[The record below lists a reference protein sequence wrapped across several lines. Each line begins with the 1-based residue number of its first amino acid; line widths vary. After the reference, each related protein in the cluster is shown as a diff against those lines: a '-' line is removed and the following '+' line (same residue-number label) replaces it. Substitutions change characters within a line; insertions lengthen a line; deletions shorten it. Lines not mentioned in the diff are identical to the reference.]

1 MKARINYKSK
11 KTIIII
17 SVALVLLIVAITGT
31 VAFVKGNRN
40 ASAAVNVDSS
50 SSSQNGENNN
60 GTNAGLQNNG
70 DQNNGET
77 VNDKEN
83 LPNAGNNANP
93 EETENNLNSANTGN
107 NGDNSSNTNGGTTGA
122 TTGNGSTNGTSNRNN
137 GSSTTTTTGGAN
149 VPNQD
154 YTQTTVIPGRE
165 NVLVEQNTEIGWSPI
180 SVAAYTAASRLKV
193 HKPDL
198 ELQKYAYLDGD
209 SLEELPVNTA
219 VQKGETITY
228 VIKITNKGNED
239 AKNIRTIDEIPEG
252 TELVSISEGGALNNE
267 GKIAWKNDIKAGE
280 TVTVSFK
287 AKVTADSVNLIKNTA
302 KVNGEETPETK
313 TPIITAVKTANVVTT
328 IDKEEV
334 LEDRYA
340 KVGETIRYTITV
352 KNTSEVDGTTVI
364 TDIIPDGT
372 TLVDGTITENG
383 KFDKENKTITWNNVV
398 VPANSEVSVNFDVV
412 VNAKTIAGEDVK
424 SVKNTAT
431 IGNTPTEEVETKV
444 ANITTVK
451 TSEGIHADGTPVT
464 EENPLHE
471 LDRITYTLTATNNGN
486 GKGTV
491 KISDTVPEGTTLVA
505 DSIKIGNDTY
515 TEKELN
521 EGIDVTLEAGEKKSI
536 TFIVTINPFKDEKI
550 VVRNADAKQ
559 DEKEV
564 PPTDDEVIKEYVSI
578 DVNKEFVDKENVD
591 ELRPTEIVVAL
602 YKNAGDATHI
612 DTRTLNEQNNWKASF
627 TNLDKYDFETQELIK
642 YDAKELNVDKN
653 YTASYEK
660 NKEKNNIT
668 LKITNTL
675 KYESVLTNIT
685 ANKVWN
691 DNENKVGARKS
702 VTFELYADGVATG
715 KTQTATADD
724 WTVEFKN
731 VQKYNKDGS
740 EIKYTVIETTQV
752 EHYNK
757 PAYSDNGLTVTNTID
772 YTTFKTR
779 VVATKKWIDPE
790 NAKRPEVTI
799 NLYQNGSEDVYA
811 TYTLKNGETL
821 HEFTNLQKYDENGN
835 EYLYTVEEA
844 EVEGYTPEYSN
855 DTLTIT
861 NVINQE
867 NTVTISGKKTW
878 IAPAGTTYPT
888 ITIKLYKN
896 GIFENKVE
904 LTNGTTN
911 YEFNNLPKYKVDE
924 NGQYELDENGNVQLN
939 KYTVEEDAVDGYTS
953 VKAQNGFDFINTIN
967 QEKITINGTKTWI
980 DPQGTTHDPITINLL
995 RDGKKINSTTLA
1007 NGTTS
1012 YEFKDLDRYDLSDGH
1027 EYVYKVEEINVKG
1040 YQTSY
1045 AGEYNEQITNTINQE
1060 KLSINGTKTWIDP
1073 QGTTHNPITINL
1085 LRDGKNVDHV
1095 TLANGTTTYKFE
1107 NLDKFA
1113 QDGHIY
1119 KYTIVEEAVEGY
1131 TPTYSGEYN
1140 ENITNTINQD
1150 NTVSVTGVKI
1160 WVDPQGTTHNPITIN
1175 LLRDG
1180 KNVDHVTLANGT
1192 TNYKFENLDKYAP
1205 DGHIYKYTVSEDA
1218 VDGYQTTYGENTIT
1232 NTINQEKLSIN
1243 GTKTWIDPQG
1253 TEHKEITVNLLRDN
1267 EKVNFVTLANGITN
1281 YEFKD
1286 LEKYAPDGHIYKYK
1300 VEEENVSGYTTSYTG
1315 EYNENIT
1322 NTINQEKVS
1331 INGEKKWVAPTG
1343 TKFPTI
1349 TINLLRDGEK
1359 IDSKELVNGT
1369 TSYSFENLDRYD
1381 LINGHEYEYTVS
1393 EEKVE
1398 GYTTSYSDDKKSTI
1412 TNTIEQKYKTISGT
1426 KTWIAPAGTIY
1437 PNIEI
1442 TLYRNG
1448 EEYKTIT
1455 LESGKTSYEFK
1466 DLETYAP
1473 DGSIYNYS
1481 VEETKLSNYTSEK
1494 AENGV
1499 DFINTIK
1506 QEQVSV
1512 RGSKTWVIPAGKIV
1526 PTITINLLRDGE
1538 KVNSVELTNG
1548 TTSYSFENL
1557 DRYDLTDGHEYKYT
1571 VSEGTVEGYKSEQ
1584 NENNFTNTIEQDNT
1598 VIVSGN
1604 KTWVTPAG
1612 TTHPTVTINLLKNGE
1627 QYKTTTIANGNTTYE
1642 FTGLPKYKTDAN
1654 GNFVLDVNGN
1664 IELNEYTVEEA
1675 ELNGYTSEKA
1685 ANGVDFVNTI
1695 DQELISISGE
1705 KTWVDPEGT
1714 TLVHPEITINLI
1726 KNGTK
1731 ASAIKL
1737 ANGNTKYEFT
1747 ELPKYKTDENGKYVL
1762 DSNGNV
1768 QLNRYTIEEENVRNY
1783 TTSYNGYNIT
1793 NTFNQDIQGTVEIT
1807 TTTTSQTSVKTPLD
1821 VVFVLDISGSMND
1834 NDKDKTMVDSVNTAI
1849 STIMNENPES
1859 RIGVVA
1865 YSSTYNSSLANANN
1879 ATTLLP
1885 LGKYTPKTT
1894 GKYLTLQE
1902 GVLRGNNEKYDTIT
1916 TNVNEKKNQTLNV
1929 YGGTYTQAGIKEGA
1943 GILTSANTK
1952 FTTTVNGKQKEITRT
1967 PVMILLSDGDP
1978 TYYNE
1983 NYTTL
1988 SGKKYGNGSDTTENE
2003 AYYTIKTANY
2013 YKQQITSHYYG
2024 TTGTKSKFYTI
2035 GLNLSGTLSETILNP
2050 TSENVNK
2057 CNDEGTEGGYFTW
2070 RNVKGKLYDKII
2082 ADGSAGKYSYADQS
2096 YVGSMTTSDLQS
2108 IFNTIIND
2116 NSTSTE
2122 TRDITVEESDARRV
2136 NLEGIDTSKEFTLT
2150 IGSHSYNFAQA
2161 QTAGYVKGN
2170 NTDGYYVDI
2179 SNVAKGTTISISY
2192 NK

>member
-17 SVALVLLIVAITGT
+17 SVALVLLIAAITGT

-60 GTNAGLQNNG
+60 VTNAGLPNNG

-83 LPNAGNNANP
+83 LPDA
-93 EETENNLNSANTGN
+93 GN
-107 NGDNSSNTNGGTTGA
+107 NGDDSSNTNGGTTGA

-209 SLEELPVNTA
+209 ALEELPVNTA

-364 TDIIPDGT
+364 TDSIPDGT

-383 KFDKENKTITWNNVV
+383 KFDKENKTIKWNNVV

-431 IGNTPTEEVETKV
+431 VGNTPTEEVETKV

-471 LDRITYTLTATNNGN
+471 LDKITYTLIATNIGN

-602 YKNAGDATHI
+602 YKNVGDATHI

-653 YTASYEK
+653 YTVSY
-660 NKEKNNIT
+660 EKNNIT

-715 KTQTATADD
+715 KTQTATADN

-772 YTTFKTR
+772 YTTFKTS
-779 VVATKKWIDPE
+779 VLATKKWIDPE

-811 TYTLKNGETL
+811 TYTLKNGETS
-821 HEFTNLQKYDENGN
+821 HEFTNLPKYDENGN

-867 NTVTISGKKTW
+867 NTVKISGTKTW
-878 IAPAGTTYPT
+878 IAPEGKAFPT

-939 KYTVEEDAVDGYTS
+939 VYTVEEADVKGYTS
-953 VKAQNGFDFINTIN
+953 KKAENGFDFTNTIN

-995 RDGKKINSTTLA
+995 RDGKKMNSTTLA

-1232 NTINQEKLSIN
+1232 NTI
-1243 GTKTWIDPQG
+1243 
-1253 TEHKEITVNLLRDN
+1253 TV
-1267 EKVNFVTLANGITN
+1267 A
-1281 YEFKD
+1281 
-1286 LEKYAPDGHIYKYK
+1286 LE
-1300 VEEENVSGYTTSYTG
+1300 
-1315 EYNENIT
+1315 
-1322 NTINQEKVS
+1322 
-1331 INGEKKWVAPTG
+1331 
-1343 TKFPTI
+1343 
-1349 TINLLRDGEK
+1349 
-1359 IDSKELVNGT
+1359 
-1369 TSYSFENLDRYD
+1369 
-1381 LINGHEYEYTVS
+1381 
-1393 EEKVE
+1393 
-1398 GYTTSYSDDKKSTI
+1398 
-1412 TNTIEQKYKTISGT
+1412 
-1426 KTWIAPAGTIY
+1426 
-1437 PNIEI
+1437 
-1442 TLYRNG
+1442 
-1448 EEYKTIT
+1448 
-1455 LESGKTSYEFK
+1455 
-1466 DLETYAP
+1466 
-1473 DGSIYNYS
+1473 
-1481 VEETKLSNYTSEK
+1481 
-1494 AENGV
+1494 
-1499 DFINTIK
+1499 
-1506 QEQVSV
+1506 
-1512 RGSKTWVIPAGKIV
+1512 
-1526 PTITINLLRDGE
+1526 
-1538 KVNSVELTNG
+1538 
-1548 TTSYSFENL
+1548 
-1557 DRYDLTDGHEYKYT
+1557 
-1571 VSEGTVEGYKSEQ
+1571 
-1584 NENNFTNTIEQDNT
+1584 
-1598 VIVSGN
+1598 
-1604 KTWVTPAG
+1604 
-1612 TTHPTVTINLLKNGE
+1612 
-1627 QYKTTTIANGNTTYE
+1627 
-1642 FTGLPKYKTDAN
+1642 
-1654 GNFVLDVNGN
+1654 
-1664 IELNEYTVEEA
+1664 
-1675 ELNGYTSEKA
+1675 A
-1685 ANGVDFVNTI
+1685 A
-1695 DQELISISGE
+1695 
-1705 KTWVDPEGT
+1705 
-1714 TLVHPEITINLI
+1714 
-1726 KNGTK
+1726 
-1731 ASAIKL
+1731 
-1737 ANGNTKYEFT
+1737 
-1747 ELPKYKTDENGKYVL
+1747 
-1762 DSNGNV
+1762 
-1768 QLNRYTIEEENVRNY
+1768 
-1783 TTSYNGYNIT
+1783 
-1793 NTFNQDIQGTVEIT
+1793 
-1807 TTTTSQTSVKTPLD
+1807 
-1821 VVFVLDISGSMND
+1821 
-1834 NDKDKTMVDSVNTAI
+1834 
-1849 STIMNENPES
+1849 
-1859 RIGVVA
+1859 
-1865 YSSTYNSSLANANN
+1865 
-1879 ATTLLP
+1879 
-1885 LGKYTPKTT
+1885 
-1894 GKYLTLQE
+1894 
-1902 GVLRGNNEKYDTIT
+1902 
-1916 TNVNEKKNQTLNV
+1916 
-1929 YGGTYTQAGIKEGA
+1929 
-1943 GILTSANTK
+1943 
-1952 FTTTVNGKQKEITRT
+1952 
-1967 PVMILLSDGDP
+1967 
-1978 TYYNE
+1978 
-1983 NYTTL
+1983 
-1988 SGKKYGNGSDTTENE
+1988 
-2003 AYYTIKTANY
+2003 
-2013 YKQQITSHYYG
+2013 
-2024 TTGTKSKFYTI
+2024 
-2035 GLNLSGTLSETILNP
+2035 
-2050 TSENVNK
+2050 
-2057 CNDEGTEGGYFTW
+2057 
-2070 RNVKGKLYDKII
+2070 
-2082 ADGSAGKYSYADQS
+2082 
-2096 YVGSMTTSDLQS
+2096 
-2108 IFNTIIND
+2108 
-2116 NSTSTE
+2116 
-2122 TRDITVEESDARRV
+2122 
-2136 NLEGIDTSKEFTLT
+2136 
-2150 IGSHSYNFAQA
+2150 
-2161 QTAGYVKGN
+2161 
-2170 NTDGYYVDI
+2170 
-2179 SNVAKGTTISISY
+2179 
-2192 NK
+2192 